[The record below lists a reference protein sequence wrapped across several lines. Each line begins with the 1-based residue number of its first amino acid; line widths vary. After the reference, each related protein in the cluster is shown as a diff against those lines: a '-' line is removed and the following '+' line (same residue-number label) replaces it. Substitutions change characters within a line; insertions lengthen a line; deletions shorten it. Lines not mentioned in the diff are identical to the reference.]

1 MKYKEYLIKK
11 GELDLLSSLQALDKK
26 ILNKKLKE
34 FDVKDVYELKEYI
47 IENFRFS
54 LEMSNDDPFTIMYF
68 ERLIDHENTEWMS
81 AYDDDIEDLIVFVY
95 NNKKY
100 NSYYIPT
107 EIKKIINEL
116 LFSGTE
122 EEKFNLRNAANTPI
136 IKDLKGLLKAL
147 TAKDLRNIG
156 NLFIINRLSKKVKK
170 ELVNIIYGALTNEEK
185 ITDVIER
192 LIDKEFSL
200 LKRLMTNKG
209 TIQDNNIS
217 PEDYYF
223 LYATG
228 IVFLFRRG
236 NKFYISI
243 TDDVYNTIKKIN
255 LNKLQK
261 IIDENTKV
269 YSLVR
274 SMVELYGIVSSS
286 ELDYYYSMYY
296 GNGKEL
302 EAPSNSLIFCERLD
316 NIGKIHKENNLY
328 YVNKIFERKEL
339 ELILNDIIERQSYIK
354 KKTIK
359 LNELLKYYNYDYY
372 EKTESKN
379 NFKKYLKK
387 LNVQD
392 EDIEEILKIISDL
405 YRLGNSFAEQTLAI
419 LAEYGIEIEEK
430 NLQEIVNHIMAIYNN
445 SKIWQNNGWTPME
458 MALNYDKITN

>member
-1 MKYKEYLIKK
+1 
-11 GELDLLSSLQALDKK
+11 
-26 ILNKKLKE
+26 
-34 FDVKDVYELKEYI
+34 
-47 IENFRFS
+47 
-54 LEMSNDDPFTIMYF
+54 
-68 ERLIDHENTEWMS
+68 
-81 AYDDDIEDLIVFVY
+81 
-95 NNKKY
+95 
-100 NSYYIPT
+100 
-107 EIKKIINEL
+107 
-116 LFSGTE
+116 
-122 EEKFNLRNAANTPI
+122 
-136 IKDLKGLLKAL
+136 
-147 TAKDLRNIG
+147 
-156 NLFIINRLSKKVKK
+156 
-170 ELVNIIYGALTNEEK
+170 
-185 ITDVIER
+185 
-192 LIDKEFSL
+192 
-200 LKRLMTNKG
+200 
-209 TIQDNNIS
+209 
-217 PEDYYF
+217 
-223 LYATG
+223 
-228 IVFLFRRG
+228 
-236 NKFYISI
+236 
-243 TDDVYNTIKKIN
+243 
-255 LNKLQK
+255 
-261 IIDENTKV
+261 
-269 YSLVR
+269 
-274 SMVELYGIVSSS
+274 MVELYGIVSSS